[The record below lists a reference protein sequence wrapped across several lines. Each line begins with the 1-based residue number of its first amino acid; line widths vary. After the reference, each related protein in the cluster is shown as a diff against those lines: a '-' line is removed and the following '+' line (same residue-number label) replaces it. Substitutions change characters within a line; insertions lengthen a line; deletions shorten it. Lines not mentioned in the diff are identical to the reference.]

1 MAQSFHVIVAH
12 DLNRGIGI
20 DNKIPWHLPVDMAY
34 FKKTTTTATKG
45 KQNAV
50 IMGRKTWESIPEKFR
65 PLPDRVNIVLS
76 KSVQSID
83 GALVADSLDTA
94 LQQCEI
100 NVAIDQVFVI
110 GGSQIYDLALQHK
123 DCDTLYVTK
132 VFRTFDCDAYF
143 SEYKPMFECTYTSN
157 TWVTSNGNCVFFQ
170 YKKPEKL

>member
-65 PLPDRVNIVLS
+65 PLPGRINIVLS
-76 KSVQSID
+76 KSVTEID
-83 GALVADSLDTA
+83 GALVAHSFDNA
-94 LQQCEI
+94 LQQCEQDDG
-100 NVAIDQVFVI
+100 IDQVFVI
-110 GGSQIYDLALQHK
+110 GGSQIYDIAIQHK
-123 DCDTLYVTK
+123 QCDTLYVTK
-132 VFRTFDCDAYF
+132 VFKRFDCDAYF
-143 SEYKPMFECTYTSN
+143 SEYKSIFQCTYASN
-157 TWVTSNGNCVFFQ
+157 IWVNKNGNCAFYQ
-170 YKKPEKL
+170 YKKLE